1 MLRLGSFPRQMLY
14 RTKHLGQN
22 SFMNIRAI
30 GASGGVTAGYKTT
43 CYLIGENLLLDCG
56 AAATGLDLEEQKN
69 ITDILV
75 THPHLD
81 HIKDIAFLIDNTF
94 NPARQKLK
102 LHSSAAILEDIKEN
116 FFNNKIWPD
125 FSKIPSQ
132 KNVKDSE
139 LLVYEAF
146 NDQKSLNQ
154 YQVKMVDVNHPGNAV
169 GFLLSNKDTDVLFT
183 GDTGVTDEIWQLG
196 KQAKNLKAVFT
207 EISFP
212 NNMEQLAVASG
223 HYTINLLLKD
233 MQKLGKQTPVYI
245 NHFKPQFFQA
255 LVEEFHKLAPEN
267 WVLLHQ
273 NHEINL

>member
-1 MLRLGSFPRQMLY
+1 MLRRGPFQSLMLY
-14 RTKHLGQN
+14 RNRSLGQN
-22 SFMNIRAI
+22 SCMNIRAI
-30 GASGGVTAGYKTT
+30 GASGGVSAGYKTT
-43 CYLIGENLLLDCG
+43 CYLIGEDLLLDCG

-69 ITDILV
+69 ITDILI

-94 NPARQKLK
+94 NPARKKLK
-102 LHSSAAILEDIKEN
+102 LHSSSAILKDIQEN

-132 KNVKDSE
+132 KNVKGSE

-146 NDQKSLNQ
+146 TGEKALNN

-169 GFLLSNKDTDVLFT
+169 GFLLSSDDTDVLFT
-183 GDTGVTDEIWQLG
+183 GDSSVTDEIWQLG
-196 KQAKNLKAVFT
+196 KSAKNLKAVFT

-212 NNMEQLAVASG
+212 NNMEQLAIDSG
-223 HYTINLLLKD
+223 HYTINLLLEDIK
-233 MQKLGKQTPVYI
+233 KLGIETPVYI

-255 LVEEFHKLAPEN
+255 LVEEFHKLAPSN
-267 WVLLHQ
+267 LILLHQ